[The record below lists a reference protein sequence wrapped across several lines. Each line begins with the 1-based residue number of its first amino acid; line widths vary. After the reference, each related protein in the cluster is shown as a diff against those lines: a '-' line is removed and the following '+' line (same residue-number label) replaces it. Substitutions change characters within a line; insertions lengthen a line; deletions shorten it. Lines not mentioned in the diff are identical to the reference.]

1 MLIPK
6 TYHSLKRFP
15 SNPVIRKIRM
25 KQRFRSLRYR
35 RGLIWQPR
43 PIPVDTA
50 ISRLFSSLSSIM
62 ALMSA
67 FSSAEP
73 SQRFPL
79 I

>member
-43 PIPVDTA
+43 PVDTA